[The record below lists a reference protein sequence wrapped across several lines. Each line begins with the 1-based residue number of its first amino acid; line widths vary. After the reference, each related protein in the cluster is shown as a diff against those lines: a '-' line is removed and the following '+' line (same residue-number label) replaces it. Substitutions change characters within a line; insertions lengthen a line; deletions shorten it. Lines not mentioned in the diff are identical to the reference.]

1 MERSALYC
9 YSSFFATANDVL
21 GKAAPRIDETNV
33 GFRLLT
39 LMGWSEGD
47 RIGAS
52 MKGLAA
58 PLPAIIK
65 TSRLGLGA
73 VKSKESK

>member
-1 MERSALYC
+1 M
-9 YSSFFATANDVL
+9 
-21 GKAAPRIDETNV
+21 
-33 GFRLLT
+33 
-39 LMGWSEGD
+39 MGWSEGD
-47 RIGAS
+47 RIGTS

-73 VKSKESK
+73 MKSRKVGE